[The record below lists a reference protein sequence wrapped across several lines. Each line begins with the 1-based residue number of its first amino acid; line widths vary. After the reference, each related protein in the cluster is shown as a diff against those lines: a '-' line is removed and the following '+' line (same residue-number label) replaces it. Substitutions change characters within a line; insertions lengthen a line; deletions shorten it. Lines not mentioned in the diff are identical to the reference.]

1 MFHAHHIS
9 VPDIFLNYNYS
20 QRSSLQLS
28 VDLQTCSAGIL
39 GSVFT
44 CELWTWTTVTSI
56 CLWGR
61 LEIDTDMLQSWQK
74 NAELMW
80 ERRADGIYLS
90 TGAFLQDKHWGVP
103 PWRQPDCVCVCFLT
117 GADLTV
123 GFVPTNPY
131 QLTVIFPVLG
141 RAGSHVQASFVPT
154 CIPMGGWWRLSLS
167 LLSALH
173 PGEVH
178 ARFSNISLNLSSVYL
193 TGLLLGQGRKAHLFI
208 CPFTPN

>member
-1 MFHAHHIS
+1 MFHTHHIS

-44 CELWTWTTVTSI
+44 CELWTWITVTSI

-61 LEIDTDMLQSWQK
+61 LEIDTDMLQWWQK

-90 TGAFLQDKHWGVP
+90 TGAFLQDKHWRVP
-103 PWRQPDCVCVCFLT
+103 PWRQQDCVFDRSWSHGGLRT
-117 GADLTV
+117 HKLKPA
-123 GFVPTNPY
+123 F
-131 QLTVIFPVLG
+131 QSW
-141 RAGSHVQASFVPT
+141 AGLVHMF
-154 CIPMGGWWRLSLS
+154 RLHLLILAPPCEDDEDCPSLS
-167 LLSALH
+167 
-173 PGEVH
+173 
-178 ARFSNISLNLSSVYL
+178 SLP
-193 TGLLLGQGRKAHLFI
+193 FI
-208 CPFTPN
+208 LEKFTRVFKTYP